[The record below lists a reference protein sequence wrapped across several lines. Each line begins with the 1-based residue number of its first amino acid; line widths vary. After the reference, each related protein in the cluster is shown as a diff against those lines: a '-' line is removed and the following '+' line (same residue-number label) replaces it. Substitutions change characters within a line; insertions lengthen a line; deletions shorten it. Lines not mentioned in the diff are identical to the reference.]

1 MLQGPLPLSHSHV
14 DVIQQLTQETKS
26 SLGTGETLVTNSR
39 PRSETLPT
47 AVLLL
52 VVNGFLLMYAFS
64 TETIYA
70 VLLKEKFGYGE
81 VVMGLVLALNGVA
94 VGLLQVSLKT

>member
-1 MLQGPLPLSHSHV
+1 
-14 DVIQQLTQETKS
+14 
-26 SLGTGETLVTNSR
+26 
-39 PRSETLPT
+39 
-47 AVLLL
+47 
-52 VVNGFLLMYAFS
+52 MYAFA

-94 VGLLQVSLKT
+94 VGVLQVSGGGGGIDAGGQ